1 MSNRSEYTY
10 DLVSINTD
18 DTMLLLTDISQEYFE
33 ISSNFT
39 LDIKKLKE
47 LIIKGIDSIFEKD
60 ESVKKRL
67 REIVNE
73 FKIN

>member
-1 MSNRSEYTY
+1 MSNGSEYTY

>member
-1 MSNRSEYTY
+1 
-10 DLVSINTD
+10 
-18 DTMLLLTDISQEYFE
+18 MLLLTDISQEYFE

>member
-1 MSNRSEYTY
+1 MFQATY
-10 DLVSINTD
+10 HRYQV
-18 DTMLLLTDISQEYFE
+18 QEYFE

>member
-1 MSNRSEYTY
+1 
-10 DLVSINTD
+10 
-18 DTMLLLTDISQEYFE
+18 MLLLTNISQEYFE